1 MKIHITFIKTLVLS
15 FLTFGLIQ
23 SSFGDGHVYGPFPV
37 TVKGYSGSCTNSV
50 SYSGQIAR
58 HVQHDSLKSLVKS
71 GDLAEMMAY
80 YKGSDKNKAILAPAT
95 KGDFK
100 IAQENMNDCPKLYG
114 WNFKR

>member
-15 FLTFGLIQ
+15 FLSFGLIQ

-71 GDLAEMMAY
+71 G
-80 YKGSDKNKAILAPAT
+80 
-95 KGDFK
+95 
-100 IAQENMNDCPKLYG
+100 Q
-114 WNFKR
+114 